1 MQPPPVVPKQIM
13 PKIARAQRVL
23 GMARAANLRAA
34 DPVAHLRDLS
44 FNISLNIVTQLT
56 PDLVRLRIPETRE
69 IGLASF
75 PFSSSQKIMKLPF
88 FLNLW
93 F

>member
-1 MQPPPVVPKQIM
+1 MQPPPVAPKQII

-23 GMARAANLRAA
+23 EVARAANLRAA
-34 DPVAHLRDLS
+34 DPMAHLRDLS

-56 PDLVRLRIPETRE
+56 ADPVRLQIPETQE

-75 PFSSSQKIMKLPF
+75 PFSSSQKIMKLLF
-88 FLNLW
+88 F
-93 F
+93 